1 MVAELC
7 ESATRFRKAGGI
19 SSPLLTGV
27 TSGRAKLAGDNDDM
41 SLYVYGNLEVK
52 NLVAKSAA
60 GISFEVMSDTT
71 HVWLL
76 SLLR

>member
-19 SSPLLTGV
+19 SSALLTGA
-27 TSGRAKLAGDNDDM
+27 TSGRANLAGGNDDM

-52 NLVAKSAA
+52 SLVTKSGA
-60 GISFEVMSDTT
+60 GVSFEVINASCMC
-71 HVWLL
+71 
-76 SLLR
+76 SLQFC